1 MKTGKITAR
10 RVIYQRILFSAVVLF
25 AVVVQAFFFANIVQW
40 RNAPDQGWFANLELG
55 PKIVSSVTKTGE
67 KSGLK
72 PMDKI
77 LELNGKSYETYDELK
92 ELRGLEIGQEN
103 EYLIE
108 RDGEVLTIRV
118 TSTKMGWR
126 RVSFTSGLFWALG
139 LIFLGI
145 GTIVFLM
152 KPYHGPS
159 WAFLIMTLV
168 LSIYIPYS
176 SPSFFFTPPWLNNL
190 MIFLPPLLPASII
203 HLAILFPQR
212 RSYFA
217 DRWWLLAVPY
227 LASLTLAVIWRSHA
241 SRIAMVPYHLLT
253 VGDIYLFTSIL
264 MFLAS
269 TIYSYIKS
277 TSVAMRL
284 QSLVIFTGLTLG
296 FFIPVFDVIT
306 NIIFK
311 VAFFPNPIFFYLF
324 FLTFFPL
331 SIGYAIVRH
340 DLFEVDTIV
349 RRTYGYLLSTAAI
362 IIAYASIVSVL
373 NVTFRSSDFTKS
385 PFFSIAFALFIVI
398 FFEPLHRKIQNVV
411 DRLFHRQKYDYRKA
425 IRSISETMTSIL
437 DAEAVHRTLVGSVV
451 KEMVLENG
459 VLLLPNPAGEGYR
472 VEAVEGVDTKEIESE
487 QLENSDVL
495 MEAIREKGDVIFMH
509 EIELN
514 PRYED
519 TKEALQKTMDSF
531 SSELMIP
538 MKYEDEIKGIV
549 SLGPKKS
556 GKMFTLEDIDLLKT
570 MINQSVI
577 AMENAKLIEEN
588 IEKSRMEE
596 ELKIAH
602 DLQMSMLPETAP
614 EIEGLKV
621 AALSL
626 PAREVG
632 GDFYDFIMIPGNGS
646 GDKLAVIVGDVSGK
660 AVSGALV
667 MAASRSTYRVLAEAH
682 KSVEQIMRT
691 GNHRLTKD
699 ISKGMFVAL
708 VYAVLD
714 PKDRSLVLSNA
725 GQTQPIL
732 VGGGESKPSYID
744 TEGDRFPLGI
754 IEDCEYQETR
764 VTLNK
769 GDTVVF
775 YTDGIVEAM
784 NEKEEMYGFDRFM
797 ETIDEGKGLEPDD
810 LLEKLMKDVSGFV
823 GDMDQHDDLTVVVV
837 KMD

>member
-1 MKTGKITAR
+1 MKTGKITTR
-10 RVIYQRILFSAVVLF
+10 KIFRQRAPFIALLFIVAILEILYAV
-25 AVVVQAFFFANIVQW
+25 NMVQW
-40 RNAPDQGWFANLELG
+40 RSAPDTGWVPNRALG
-55 PKIVSSVTKTGE
+55 PHIIATTSLLGE
-67 KSGLK
+67 KSGLRSG
-72 PMDKI
+72 DRI
-77 LELNGKSYETYDELK
+77 IQLNRESYETFDELK
-92 ELRGLEIGQEN
+92 KHTDFRIGHEN
-103 EYLIE
+103 EYVIE
-108 RDGEVLTIRV
+108 RNEEVLTIIV
-118 TSTKMGWR
+118 TTSVLGAR
-126 RVSFTSGLFWALG
+126 RVITANGLYWVMG
-139 LIFLGI
+139 TIFIGI
-145 GTIVFLM
+145 GILVFLM
-152 KPYHGPS
+152 KPFTGQS
-159 WAFLIMTLV
+159 WAFLIMTISLG
-168 LSIYIPYS
+168 
-176 SPSFFFTPPWLNNL
+176 T
-190 MIFLPPLLPASII
+190 FLPYFNAVYFFSPYWLHSIAIFFLPLIPASAL
-203 HLAILFPQR
+203 HLTVMFPQR

-217 DRWWLLAVPY
+217 DRWWLLIIPY
-227 LASLTLAVIWRSHA
+227 AASLTLAVIWRA
-241 SRIAMVPYHLLT
+241 NGSRITLVPEYLLT
-253 VGDIYLFTSIL
+253 IGYLYLAASLLI
-264 MFLAS
+264 FLAS
-269 TIYSYIKS
+269 TIYSYIRT
-277 TSVAMRL
+277 TSVAVRL
-284 QSLVIFTGLTLG
+284 QSLVIFTGLS
-296 FFIPVFDVIT
+296 I
-306 NIIFK
+306 
-311 VAFFPNPIFFYLF
+311 AFFLPLVEMLTDLFLKVSIFPDSVISNLF

-340 DLFEVDTIV
+340 DLFEIDVIV

-373 NVTFRSSDFTKS
+373 NVTLRSSEFTKS
-385 PFFSIAFALFIVI
+385 PLFSIGFALFIVI
-398 FFEPLHRKIQNVV
+398 FFEPMHRRIQNIV
-411 DRLFHRQKYDYRKA
+411 DRLFYRQKYDYRKA

-437 DAEAVHRTLVGSVV
+437 DAEAVHRTLIGSVV

-472 VEAVEGVDTKEIESE
+472 VRAVEGVDTKEIESK
-487 QLENSDVL
+487 QLEDSDVL

-514 PRYED
+514 PMYED
-519 TKEALQKTMDSF
+519 DKEKLQKKMDSF

-602 DLQMSMLPETAP
+602 DLQMSMLPEKAP
-614 EIEGLKV
+614 DIEGLKV

-632 GDFYDFIMIPGNGS
+632 GDFYDFILIPGNGS

-714 PKDRSLVLSNA
+714 PKERSIILSNA

-732 VGGGESKPSYID
+732 LGDGESKPTYID

-754 IEDCEYQETR
+754 IEDCQYEETR
-764 VTLNK
+764 VSLNK
-769 GDTVVF
+769 GDTVIF

-784 NEKEEMYGFDRFM
+784 NDKEEMYGFDRFM
-797 ETIDEGKGLEPDD
+797 DTIEEGRGLEPDV
-810 LLEKLMKDVSGFV
+810 LLEKLMKEVSGFV
-823 GDMDQHDDLTVVVV
+823 GGVDQHDDLTIVVV
-837 KMD
+837 KME